1 VNFIEKIEV
10 KKKYPDTIIIKIIE
24 TKPVGYLFKNKIKYL
39 LDSSSNLILFEEKKT
54 FEELPNIFGER
65 AEKNFLNF
73 LKQLKMNN
81 FHSKKIVNYYY
92 FKIDRWDI
100 QLQNGKTIK
109 FPYNNVEYAI
119 QKSIELLKRKDFE
132 KYNII
137 DLRVHGKIVVE

>member
-1 VNFIEKIEV
+1 
-10 KKKYPDTIIIKIIE
+10 
-24 TKPVGYLFKNKIKYL
+24 
-39 LDSSSNLILFEEKKT
+39 
-54 FEELPNIFGER
+54 
-65 AEKNFLNF
+65 
-73 LKQLKMNN
+73 MNN
-81 FHSKKIVNYYY
+81 FPSKKIVNYYY